1 MYLFYSLIS
10 ISILST
16 INIFNQ
22 LVNNYN
28 SIYNTSL
35 VLSSDYNNSNH
46 QKIDKEIFFI
56 INELK
61 NELGI
66 RNLNKINVCNEILS
80 NINNKSKTKLYLK
93 KFRISSK
100 TKSTNSK
107 FINSCTISNGNYRL
121 VFIKNNLYESI
132 PTFHSCETMIS
143 SYCKFEI
150 DSSN

>member
-1 MYLFYSLIS
+1 MHLFYSLIS

-28 SIYNTSL
+28 SMYNTSL
-35 VLSSDYNNSNH
+35 VSSSDYYNSNY
-46 QKIDKEIFFI
+46 QKIDNDIFLI

-61 NELGI
+61 NEVGI
-66 RNLNKINVCNEILS
+66 SNLNKINVCNEILS
-80 NINNKSKTKLYLK
+80 KINNKSNPKFYLN
-93 KFRISSK
+93 KFKISSK
-100 TKSTNSK
+100 TKSINSK
-107 FINSCTISNGNYRL
+107 FINSCSISNGNYRL
-121 VFIKNNLYESI
+121 VFIKNNFNESI

>member
-1 MYLFYSLIS
+1 MYLFYSLIG

-35 VLSSDYNNSNH
+35 VLSSDYNNSNF
-46 QKIDKEIFFI
+46 QKIDNDIFLI
-56 INELK
+56 LNELK
-61 NELGI
+61 NEVGI
-66 RNLNKINVCNEILS
+66 SNLNKLNVCNEILS
-80 NINNKSKTKLYLK
+80 KINNKSNPQLYLK
-93 KFRISSK
+93 KFKASSK
-100 TKSTNSK
+100 TISTNSK
-107 FINSCTISNGNYRL
+107 FINSCSISNGNYRL
-121 VFIKNNLYESI
+121 VFIKNDFSESI

-150 DSSN
+150 DSSI

>member
-28 SIYNTSL
+28 LLYNDSL
-35 VLSSDYNNSNH
+35 ILSSDYNNSNY
-46 QKIDKEIFFI
+46 QKIDNDIFLI
-56 INELK
+56 LNELK
-61 NELGI
+61 NEVGKS
-66 RNLNKINVCNEILS
+66 NLNKKNVCNEILS
-80 NINNKSKTKLYLK
+80 KINNKTNSKFYLK
-93 KFRISSK
+93 KFKISSK
-100 TKSTNSK
+100 TKSINSK
-107 FINSCTISNGNYRL
+107 FINSCSISNGNYRL
-121 VFIKNNLYESI
+121 VFVKNNFNKSI

-150 DSSN
+150 DSSS

>member
-46 QKIDKEIFFI
+46 QKIDNDIFLI
-56 INELK
+56 LNELK
-61 NELGI
+61 NEVGI
-66 RNLNKINVCNEILS
+66 SNLNKKIYV
-80 NINNKSKTKLYLK
+80 KRFYQK
-93 KFRISSK
+93 
-100 TKSTNSK
+100 
-107 FINSCTISNGNYRL
+107 
-121 VFIKNNLYESI
+121 
-132 PTFHSCETMIS
+132 
-143 SYCKFEI
+143 
-150 DSSN
+150 